1 MFDPEAVISISILM
15 VNVLLFE
22 YLVQVRVSSSLKL
35 SLLSDIYLY
44 IESQIPWN
52 WKKKLQPVGIMYYT
66 FLAIS
71 EFQFYINKIFY
82 NGLYLSIFTQNL
94 SLDAKSPAPC
104 VWLIPSLDI
113 SDWLLSCNIYYHF
126 FSKFSSVASWSLAA
140 WDIIQHEVRTKWG

>member
-1 MFDPEAVISISILM
+1 MSCSLNILYRSGSPP
-15 VNVLLFE
+15 VWNYHYCPIFT
-22 YLVQVRVSSSLKL
+22 YTLKVKFL
-35 SLLSDIYLY
+35 E
-44 IESQIPWN
+44 IE
-52 WKKKLQPVGIMYYT
+52 KKITTSWHYYT

-71 EFQFYINKIFY
+71 EFQCYINKIFY

-94 SLDAKSPAPC
+94 SLDAKSPALC